1 VKLKDGR
8 KLTDKLVQEMIAEQ
22 VSKMARERG
31 PRSFTNGSFRLAAD
45 LLEKLMTGV
54 EFPDF
59 LTLVAYNY
67 LD

>member
-1 VKLKDGR
+1 
-8 KLTDKLVQEMIAEQ
+8 
-22 VSKMARERG
+22 MAQERG
-31 PRSFTNGSFRLAAD
+31 PRSFSNGSFRLAAD

>member
-1 VKLKDGR
+1 
-8 KLTDKLVQEMIAEQ
+8 
-22 VSKMARERG
+22 MARDRG

>member
-1 VKLKDGR
+1 MR
-8 KLTDKLVQEMIAEQ
+8 PQF
-22 VSKMARERG
+22 VSTQTSPKERLRWNIDVG
-31 PRSFTNGSFRLAAD
+31 LQYLEASLGGQGHVFWRLAAD

-54 EFPDF
+54 EFPNF